1 MPVATKVFFRPSV
14 SHGLLRVIVLALAVI
29 SLPFVPSLA
38 HSAEKLRVSHCY
50 IGGAIMPLWV
60 TKEAGLFNREGLDVE
75 LISIQGQ
82 PAVAALIAGEIDLPY
97 CIPHNVIS
105 AIAGGADLLFIAS
118 IYNRMQYR
126 IVAAPGIERAEQLKG
141 KIVGVA
147 RVHDVS
153 HFYMRL
159 GLQRLGMNPEQDIR
173 VISVGG
179 QNDRVLALK
188 SGRVAATIVNPANAL
203 ILEKAGF
210 KTVLD
215 LESLGFPVVGNTM
228 AVRRNMVKERRA
240 TLVKFL
246 RAFMAGVKK
255 IQSEPELSKKVLAQY
270 LRLKDRDV
278 IEENYR
284 FNSGQLLESVPA
296 IPLQGLRYA
305 VDSLIPTVPGAK
317 GLKSESLIE
326 TSILDEAVKG
336 AH

>member
-1 MPVATKVFFRPSV
+1 MPTPGQQLRSLLLLAVFFLILPSTA
-14 SHGLLRVIVLALAVI
+14 R
-29 SLPFVPSLA
+29 
-38 HSAEKLRVSHCY
+38 SAEKLRVSHCY
-50 IGGAIMPLWV
+50 IGGAVMPLWAA
-60 TKEAGLFNREGLDVE
+60 KDAGLLNREGLDVE
-75 LISIQGQ
+75 MIWIQGNPSVASLIS
-82 PAVAALIAGEIDLPY
+82 GEIDLLY
-97 CIPHNVIS
+97 CIPHTVIS
-105 AIAGGADLLFIAS
+105 AMAGGADLIFVAS
-118 IYNRMQYR
+118 VYNRMQYR
-126 IVAAPGIERAEQLKG
+126 IVAAPGIDKPEQLKG

-159 GLQRLGMNPEQDIR
+159 ALQKFGMNPDQDIQ
-173 VISVGG
+173 IAAVGG

-203 ILEKAGF
+203 VLEKTGF

-228 AVRRNMVKERRA
+228 AVRRSAIKDRRA

-255 IQSEPELSKKVLAQY
+255 VQSDPEFGKKVLAKY
-270 LRLKDRDV
+270 LRLKDHDV

-284 FNSGQLLESVPA
+284 FNSGSLLESVPA

-305 VDSLIPTVPGAK
+305 IDSLVSTVPAAK
-317 GLKSESLIE
+317 NLRAEAMIDA
-326 TSILDEAVKG
+326 SILDEAAKG
-336 AH
+336 GS

>member
-1 MPVATKVFFRPSV
+1 M
-14 SHGLLRVIVLALAVI
+14 
-29 SLPFVPSLA
+29 
-38 HSAEKLRVSHCY
+38 
-50 IGGAIMPLWV
+50 
-60 TKEAGLFNREGLDVE
+60 E

-82 PAVAALIAGEIDLPY
+82 PAVAALIAGEIDLLY

-105 AIAGGADLLFIAS
+105 AMAGGADLLFIAS

-126 IVAAPGIERAEQLKG
+126 IVAAPGIEMAEQLRG

-255 IQSEPELSKKVLAQY
+255 IQSEPELSKKVLARY
-270 LRLKDRDV
+270 LRLKDGDV

-305 VDSLIPTVPGAK
+305 VDSLIPTVPAAK
-317 GLKSESLIE
+317 GLKAESLIE

>member
-1 MPVATKVFFRPSV
+1 MPLPAKRFPGPNISD
-14 SHGLLRVIVLALAVI
+14 GLLRVTLLILAASSFLFAPPLAR
-29 SLPFVPSLA
+29 
-38 HSAEKLRVSHCY
+38 SAEKLRVSHCY
-50 IGGAIMPLWV
+50 IGGAVMPLWV
-60 TKEAGLFNREGLDVE
+60 PKEAGLFNREGLDVE
-75 LISIQGQ
+75 LIWIQGN
-82 PAVAALIAGEIDLPY
+82 PAVAALIAGEIDLLY
-97 CIPHNVIS
+97 CIPHNAIS
-105 AIAGGADLLFIAS
+105 AMASGADLLFIAS
-118 IYNRMQYR
+118 TYNRMQYR

-173 VISVGG
+173 VVAVGG

-228 AVRRNMVKERRA
+228 AVRRSTLKERRA

-305 VDSLIPTVPGAK
+305 VESLVPTVPAAK
-317 GLKSESLIE
+317 GLKAESMIE
-326 TSILDEAVKG
+326 TGILEEAMRG
-336 AH
+336 AS